1 MTNSREIASLILSN
15 VYQGKKLDWA
25 LNTSK
30 NLSKLDTRDRSFVSL
45 LVLTALRRQGQ
56 IDKIISRF
64 IKKPLKKNSQV
75 NYILKIALAQ
85 ILFMDTPDYSSV
97 NTAVE
102 ISKKYNLEKLV
113 NGVLRNILREKNK
126 ININSTEVNI
136 PNWLK
141 NITIDH
147 LGEERL
153 SMISRQIVKEPPI
166 DIKIKKEVF
175 QKLNW
180 EEILEG
186 KNIFQETIRINY
198 KSDVSKLP
206 FYSEGHWWIQ
216 GLSATFPVILINDIY
231 KNQKKNEISI
241 LDVGAAPG
249 GKSFQLIESGF
260 KLKSIEISNVRIK
273 KLLKNLNRL
282 KYETEIINGDF
293 ITHKIDEKFDCILID
308 APCSASGLIQKKPE
322 MLVIKKNI
330 NGLKTKQ
337 KLMLERASKL
347 LRDGGYIIYCV
358 CSIIFSEGEEQIQTF
373 LQNSKNFS
381 LINCFNSIKSFGIVN
396 NNPPYFF
403 VTPNFVTESGS
414 IDGFFI
420 ACLKKNY

>member
-30 NLSKLDTRDRSFVSL
+30 SLAKLDSRDRSFVGL
-45 LVLTALRRQGQ
+45 LVLTALRRHGQ
-56 IDKIISRF
+56 IDKIISKF
-64 IKKPLKKNSQV
+64 IKKPLKSGSQV
-75 NYILKIALAQ
+75 IYILKIALAQ
-85 ILFMDTPDYSSV
+85 IIFMDTPDYSAV

-102 ISKKYNLEKLV
+102 ISKKYNLDKLV
-113 NGVLRNILREKNK
+113 NGVLRSVLREKK
-126 ININSTEVNI
+126 TINVNSTEENI
-136 PNWLK
+136 PNWLRK
-141 NITIDH
+141 TTIDH
-147 LGEERL
+147 LGEDTL
-153 SMISRQIVKEPPI
+153 SSISKQIVKEPPI
-166 DIKIKKEVF
+166 DVKVKKQIFEKF
-175 QKLNW
+175 NW
-180 EEILEG
+180 EEVLEG
-186 KNIFQETIRINY
+186 KNIFRETIRINH
-198 KSDVSKLP
+198 KGDISKLP

-216 GLSATFPVILINDIY
+216 GLAATLPVILINEIY
-231 KNQKKNEISI
+231 KDQKKNEISI

-282 KYETEIINGDF
+282 KYETEIINEDF

-322 MLVIKKNI
+322 MLVTKKNI
-330 NGLKTKQ
+330 NDLKTKQ

-347 LRDGGYIIYCV
+347 LKDGGYLIYCV
-358 CSIIFSEGEEQIQTF
+358 CSIIYSEGEEQIQTF
-373 LQNSKNFS
+373 LQNFKNFS
-381 LINCFNSIKSFGIVN
+381 LINCFSSIKSFGIVN
-396 NNPPYFF
+396 NNPPCFF
-403 VTPNFVTESGS
+403 ITPDFITENGG

>member
-1 MTNSREIASLILSN
+1 MTDPREIASLILSN

-30 NLSKLDTRDRSFVSL
+30 SLAKLDSRDRAFVGL
-45 LVLTALRRQGQ
+45 LVLTTLRRHGQ
-56 IDKIISRF
+56 IDKIISKF
-64 IKKPLKKNSQV
+64 IKKPLKSGSQV
-75 NYILKIALAQ
+75 IYILKIALAQ
-85 ILFMDTPDYSSV
+85 IIFMDTPDYSAV

-102 ISKKYNLEKLV
+102 ISKKYNLDKLV
-113 NGVLRNILREKNK
+113 NGVLRSVLREKNT
-126 ININSTEVNI
+126 INVNSTEENI
-136 PNWLK
+136 PNWLRK
-141 NITIDH
+141 TIMNH
-147 LGEERL
+147 LGEDTL
-153 SMISRQIVKEPPI
+153 SSISKQIVKEPPI
-166 DIKIKKEVF
+166 DIKVKKKIF
-175 QKLNW
+175 QKFNW
-180 EEILEG
+180 EEVLEG
-186 KNIFQETIRINY
+186 KNIFRETIRINH
-198 KSDVSKLP
+198 KSDISKLP

-216 GLSATFPVILINDIY
+216 GLAATLPVILINEIY
-231 KNQKKNEISI
+231 KDQKKNEISI

-282 KYETEIINGDF
+282 KYETEIIKGDF

-308 APCSASGLIQKKPE
+308 APCSASGLLQKKPE

-330 NGLKTKQ
+330 TDLKIKQ

-347 LRDGGYIIYCV
+347 LKDGGYLIYCV
-358 CSIIFSEGEEQIQTF
+358 CSIIYGEGEGQIKTF
-373 LQNSKNFS
+373 LQNFKNFS
-381 LINCFNSIKSFGIVN
+381 LINCFSSIKSFGIVN
-396 NNPPYFF
+396 NNPPYFLITPDF
-403 VTPNFVTESGS
+403 VKENGG

>member
-30 NLSKLDTRDRSFVSL
+30 NLSKLDSRDRAFVNL

-56 IDKIISRF
+56 IDKITSKF
-64 IKKPLKKNSQV
+64 IKKPLKSNSQV

-85 ILFMDTPDYSSV
+85 ILFMDTPDYSAV

-102 ISKKYNLEKLV
+102 ISKKYNLDKLV
-113 NGVLRNILREKNK
+113 NAVLRSVLREKNT
-126 ININSTEVNI
+126 ININSTEANI
-136 PNWLK
+136 PNWLTK
-141 NITIDH
+141 NTINH
-147 LGEERL
+147 LGEKRL
-153 SMISRQIVKEPPI
+153 SMISKQIVKEPPI
-166 DIKIKKEVF
+166 DIKIKKKIF
-175 QKLNW
+175 QRFNW

-186 KNIFQETIRINY
+186 KNIFQETIRINH
-198 KSDVSKLP
+198 KGDISKLP

-216 GLSATFPVILINDIY
+216 GLAATFPVILINDIF
-231 KNQKKNEISI
+231 KDHKKSEVSI
-241 LDVGAAPG
+241 LDVGASPG
-249 GKSFQLIESGF
+249 GKSFQLIEAGF

-282 KYETEIINGDF
+282 KYETKIINEDF
-293 ITHKIDEKFDCILID
+293 IEHEIDEKFDCILID

-330 NGLKTKQ
+330 NDLKIKQ
-337 KLMLERASKL
+337 KLMLQKAAKL
-347 LRDGGYIIYCV
+347 LKNGGYLIYCV
-358 CSIIFSEGEEQIQTF
+358 CSIIYSEGEEQIQKF
-373 LQNSKNFS
+373 LQNFKNFS
-381 LINCFNSIKSFGIVN
+381 LVNCFSSIESFGIIN
-396 NNPPYFF
+396 NDLPCFFITPEF
-403 VTPNFVTESGS
+403 VTKNGG

>member
-30 NLSKLDTRDRSFVSL
+30 NLGKLDSRDRAFVNL
-45 LVLTALRRQGQ
+45 LVLTALRRHGQ
-56 IDKIISRF
+56 IDKVISKF
-64 IKKPLKKNSQV
+64 IKKPLKSGSQV
-75 NYILKIALAQ
+75 IYILKIALAQ
-85 ILFMDTPDYSSV
+85 IIFMDTPDYSAV

-102 ISKKYNLEKLV
+102 ISKKYNLDKLV
-113 NGVLRNILREKNK
+113 NGVLRSVLREKDT
-126 ININSTEVNI
+126 INVNSTEENI
-136 PNWLK
+136 PNWLRK
-141 NITIDH
+141 TTINH
-147 LGEERL
+147 LGEETL
-153 SMISRQIVKEPPI
+153 SSISKQIVKEPPI
-166 DIKIKKEVF
+166 DIKVKKKIF
-175 QKLNW
+175 QKFNW

-186 KNIFQETIRINY
+186 KNIFRETIRINH
-198 KSDVSKLP
+198 KGDISKLP
-206 FYSEGHWWIQ
+206 FYSEGYWWIQ
-216 GLSATFPVILINDIY
+216 GLAATLPVILINEIFKD
-231 KNQKKNEISI
+231 QKKNEISV

-249 GKSFQLIESGF
+249 GKAFQLIESGF
-260 KLKSIEISNVRIK
+260 KIKSIEISNVRIK

-282 KYETEIINGDF
+282 KYQTEIINGDF

-330 NGLKTKQ
+330 NDLKTKQ

-347 LRDGGYIIYCV
+347 LKDGGYIIYCV
-358 CSIIFSEGEEQIQTF
+358 CSIIYSEGEEQIQTF
-373 LQNSKNFS
+373 LQNFKNFS
-381 LINCFNSIKSFGIVN
+381 LINCFSSIKSFGIVN

-403 VTPNFVTESGS
+403 ITPDFVTENGG

-420 ACLKKNY
+420 ACIKKNY

>member
-15 VYQGKKLDWA
+15 VYQGKNLDWA

-30 NLSKLDTRDRSFVSL
+30 GLAKLDSRDRAFVSL
-45 LVLTALRRQGQ
+45 LVLTALRRHGQ
-56 IDKIISRF
+56 IDKIISKF
-64 IKKPLKKNSQV
+64 IKKPLKGGSQII
-75 NYILKIALAQ
+75 YILKIALAQ
-85 ILFMDTPDYSSV
+85 IIFMDTPDYSAV

-102 ISKKYNLEKLV
+102 ISKKYNLDKLV
-113 NGVLRNILREKNK
+113 NGVLRSVLREKDT
-126 ININSTEVNI
+126 INVNSTEENI
-136 PNWLK
+136 PNWLSK
-141 NITIDH
+141 TTIDH
-147 LGEERL
+147 LGEDTL
-153 SMISRQIVKEPPI
+153 SAISKQIVKEPPI
-166 DIKIKKEVF
+166 DIKVKKQIF
-175 QKLNW
+175 QKFNW
-180 EEILEG
+180 EEVLEG
-186 KNIFQETIRINY
+186 KNIFRETIRINH
-198 KSDVSKLP
+198 KGDISKLP
-206 FYSEGHWWIQ
+206 FYREGHWWIQ
-216 GLSATFPVILINDIY
+216 GLAATLPVILINEIFKD
-231 KNQKKNEISI
+231 QKKNEISI

-260 KLKSIEISNVRIK
+260 KIKSIEISNVRIK

>member
-1 MTNSREIASLILSN
+1 MTDSREIASLILSN

-30 NLSKLDTRDRSFVSL
+30 SLAKLDPRDRSFVSL
-45 LVLTALRRQGQ
+45 LVLTALRRHGQ
-56 IDKIISRF
+56 IDKIISKF
-64 IKKPLKKNSQV
+64 IKKPLKSGSQV
-75 NYILKIALAQ
+75 IYILKIALAQ
-85 ILFMDTPDYSSV
+85 IIFMDTPDYSAV

-102 ISKKYNLEKLV
+102 ISKKYNLDKLV
-113 NGVLRNILREKNK
+113 NGVLRSVLREKNT
-126 ININSTEVNI
+126 INVNSTEENI
-136 PNWLK
+136 PNWLRK
-141 NITIDH
+141 TIMNH
-147 LGEERL
+147 LGEDTL
-153 SMISRQIVKEPPI
+153 SSISKQIVKEPPI
-166 DIKIKKEVF
+166 DIKVKKKIF
-175 QKLNW
+175 QKFNW
-180 EEILEG
+180 EEVLGG
-186 KNIFQETIRINY
+186 KNIFRETIRINH
-198 KSDVSKLP
+198 KGDISKLP

-216 GLSATFPVILINDIY
+216 GLAATLPVILINEIY
-231 KNQKKNEISI
+231 KDQKKNEISI

-260 KLKSIEISNVRIK
+260 KVKSIEISNVRIK

-330 NGLKTKQ
+330 TDLKIKQ

-347 LRDGGYIIYCV
+347 LKDGGYLIYCV
-358 CSIIFSEGEEQIQTF
+358 CSIIFSEGEGQIKTF
-373 LQNSKNFS
+373 LQNFKNFS
-381 LINCFNSIKSFGIVN
+381 LINCFSSIKSFGIVN
-396 NNPPYFF
+396 NSPPCFLITPDF
-403 VTPNFVTESGS
+403 VKENGG

>member
-25 LNTSK
+25 LNTNK
-30 NLSKLDTRDRSFVSL
+30 NLAKLDSRDRSFVSL

-56 IDKIISRF
+56 IDKIISSF

-85 ILFMDTPDYSSV
+85 IMFMDTPDYSSV

-113 NGVLRNILREKNK
+113 NGVLRNILREKNT

-136 PNWLK
+136 PVWLK
-141 NITIDH
+141 KSTIDH
-147 LGEERL
+147 LGKEKL
-153 SMISRQIVKEPPI
+153 STISKQIIKEPPV
-166 DIKIKKEVF
+166 DIKIKKEIF

-180 EEILEG
+180 EKILKG
-186 KNIFQETIRINY
+186 RNIFRETIRINNI
-198 KSDVSKLP
+198 SDISKLP
-206 FYSEGHWWIQ
+206 FYSEGHWWVQ

-231 KNQKKNEISI
+231 KNQKKDEISI
-241 LDVGAAPG
+241 LDVGASPG

-260 KLKSIEISNVRIK
+260 KLQSIEISNVRIK

-282 KYETEIINGDF
+282 KYEAKIINGDF
-293 ITHKIDEKFDCILID
+293 ITHKINEKFDCILID
-308 APCSASGLIQKKPE
+308 APCSASGLIKKKPE
-322 MLVIKKNI
+322 MLVMKKNI
-330 NGLKTKQ
+330 NDLKIKQ

-347 LRDGGYIIYCV
+347 LKDDGCLIYCV
-358 CSIIFSEGEEQIQTF
+358 CSIIFSEGEGQIQKF
-373 LQNSKNFS
+373 LQNFKNFS
-381 LINCFNSIKSFGIVN
+381 LINCFSSIESFGMKSN
-396 NNPPYFF
+396 NLPYFF
-403 VTPNFVTESGS
+403 TTPDLSSEQGG

>member
-30 NLSKLDTRDRSFVSL
+30 SLVKLDSRDRAFVSL
-45 LVLTALRRQGQ
+45 LVLTALRRHGQ
-56 IDKIISRF
+56 IDKIISKF
-64 IKKPLKKNSQV
+64 IKKPLKDGSQV
-75 NYILKIALAQ
+75 IYILKIALAQ
-85 ILFMDTPDYSSV
+85 LIFMDTPDYSAV

-102 ISKKYNLEKLV
+102 ISKKYNLDKLV
-113 NGVLRNILREKNK
+113 NGVLRSVLREKNT
-126 ININSTEVNI
+126 INVNSTEENI
-136 PNWLK
+136 PNWLRK
-141 NITIDH
+141 TTIDH
-147 LGEERL
+147 LGEEAL
-153 SMISRQIVKEPPI
+153 SSISKQIVKEPPI
-166 DIKIKKEVF
+166 DIKVKKKIF
-175 QKLNW
+175 QKFNW
-180 EEILEG
+180 EEVLEG
-186 KNIFQETIRINY
+186 KNIFRETIRINH
-198 KSDVSKLP
+198 KGDISKLP

-216 GLSATFPVILINDIY
+216 GLAATLPVILINEIY
-231 KNQKKNEISI
+231 KDQKKNEISI

-260 KLKSIEISNVRIK
+260 KIKSIEISNVRIK

-330 NGLKTKQ
+330 SGLQTKQ

-347 LRDGGYIIYCV
+347 LKDGGYIIYCV
-358 CSIIFSEGEEQIQTF
+358 CSIIYSEGEEQIQTF
-373 LQNSKNFS
+373 LQNFKNFS
-381 LINCFNSIKSFGIVN
+381 LINCFSSIKSFGIVN
-396 NNPPYFF
+396 NSPPCFLITPDF
-403 VTPNFVTESGS
+403 VKENGG

>member
-30 NLSKLDTRDRSFVSL
+30 SLAKLDSRDRAFVNL
-45 LVLTALRRQGQ
+45 LVNTALRRHGQ
-56 IDKIISRF
+56 IDKIISKF
-64 IKKPLKKNSQV
+64 IKKPLKSGSQV
-75 NYILKIALAQ
+75 IYILKIALAQ
-85 ILFMDTPDYSSV
+85 IIFIDTPDYSAV

-102 ISKKYNLEKLV
+102 ISKKYNLDKLV
-113 NGVLRNILREKNK
+113 NGVLRSVLRAKNT
-126 ININSTEVNI
+126 INVNSTEENI
-136 PNWLK
+136 PNWLRK
-141 NITIDH
+141 NIINH
-147 LGEERL
+147 LGEDTL
-153 SMISRQIVKEPPI
+153 SSISKQVVKEPPI
-166 DIKIKKEVF
+166 DIKVKKRIF
-175 QKLNW
+175 QKFNW
-180 EEILEG
+180 EEVLEG
-186 KNIFQETIRINY
+186 KNIFRETIRINH
-198 KSDVSKLP
+198 KGDISKLP
-206 FYSEGHWWIQ
+206 FYGEGHWWIQ
-216 GLSATFPVILINDIY
+216 GLAATLPVILINEIY
-231 KNQKKNEISI
+231 KDQKKNEISI

-330 NGLKTKQ
+330 NDLKKKQ
-337 KLMLERASKL
+337 KIMLERASKL
-347 LRDGGYIIYCV
+347 LKNNGYLIYCV
-358 CSIIFSEGEEQIQTF
+358 CSIINGEGEEQMKTF
-373 LQNSKNFS
+373 LQNFKNFS
-381 LINCFNSIKSFGIVN
+381 LINCFSSIKSFGIIN

-403 VTPNFVTESGS
+403 VTPDFITENGG

>member
-30 NLSKLDTRDRSFVSL
+30 SLVKLDSRDRAFVSL
-45 LVLTALRRQGQ
+45 LVLTALRRHGQ
-56 IDKIISRF
+56 IDKIISKF
-64 IKKPLKKNSQV
+64 IKKPLKSGSQV
-75 NYILKIALAQ
+75 IYILKIALAQ
-85 ILFMDTPDYSSV
+85 IIFMDTPDYSAV

-102 ISKKYNLEKLV
+102 ISKKYNLDKLV
-113 NGVLRNILREKNK
+113 NGVLRSVLREKNT
-126 ININSTEVNI
+126 INVNSTEENI
-136 PNWLK
+136 PNWLRK
-141 NITIDH
+141 TIMNH
-147 LGEERL
+147 LGEDTL
-153 SMISRQIVKEPPI
+153 SSISKQIVKEPPI
-166 DIKIKKEVF
+166 DIKVKKKIF
-175 QKLNW
+175 QKFNW
-180 EEILEG
+180 EEVLGG
-186 KNIFQETIRINY
+186 KNIFRETIRINH
-198 KSDVSKLP
+198 KGDISKLP

-216 GLSATFPVILINDIY
+216 GLAATLPVILINEIY
-231 KNQKKNEISI
+231 KDQKKNEISI

-330 NGLKTKQ
+330 NDLKTKQ

-347 LRDGGYIIYCV
+347 LKDGGYLIYCV
-358 CSIIFSEGEEQIQTF
+358 CSIIYSEGEEQIQTF
-373 LQNSKNFS
+373 LQNFKNFS
-381 LINCFNSIKSFGIVN
+381 LINCFSSIKSFGIVN
-396 NNPPYFF
+396 DNPPYFF
-403 VTPNFVTESGS
+403 ITPDFVKEKGG

-420 ACLKKNY
+420 ACIKKNY